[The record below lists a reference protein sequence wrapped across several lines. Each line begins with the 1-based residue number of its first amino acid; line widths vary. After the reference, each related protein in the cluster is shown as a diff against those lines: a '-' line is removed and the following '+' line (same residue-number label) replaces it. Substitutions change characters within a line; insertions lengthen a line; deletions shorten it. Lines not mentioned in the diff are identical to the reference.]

1 MGTPAEERRRL
12 DDYDRI
18 EGFAA
23 IRAKEMSDAPPLLLA
38 GTDEDGTEPHICRGI
53 D

>member
-1 MGTPAEERRRL
+1 MGTPAEERRCL
-12 DDYDRI
+12 DDYD
-18 EGFAA
+18 GFASM
-23 IRAKEMSDAPPLLLA
+23 RAEEMSDAPPLLLA